1 MDNNE
6 KDLTETI
13 SSLIEKGTETFN
25 KKTKNITDQI
35 AKERKKLEIRS
46 QIGQHER
53 QLSKAYERIG
63 KAYYDE
69 KETGVASED
78 LTDVIALVRSNR
90 KVVELLNE
98 QLAQFE
104 EKTEKVEET
113 K

>member
-13 SSLIEKGTETFN
+13 SSLIEKGTETLN
-25 KKTKNITDQI
+25 KTTKTITDQI
-35 AKERKKLEIRS
+35 SKERKKLEIRS

-63 KAYYDE
+63 KAYFEE
-69 KETGVASED
+69 KENGTAMED

-90 KVVELLNE
+90 KVVELLND

-104 EKTEKVEET
+104 EKEKTEEE
-113 K
+113 